1 MRLANLDDRLILLGA
16 DGGAVDVHQASGGR
30 FGPDPQA
37 VYDEFD
43 AFGAWAAEA
52 AGDLVA
58 AVGAPVAAQR
68 LGAPV
73 PRPRQ
78 VFAVALNY
86 PEHAGEAEFTVP
98 EHPLLF
104 TKFPS
109 CLVGPEAVVEVA
121 TDMVDYEAELVV
133 VLGRRAH
140 RVAAA
145 DAWAH
150 VAGLTVGQDLSA
162 RDVQRWGPAPQFS
175 LGKSFPGFGPTG
187 PAVVTLDELDPG
199 ALEITCR
206 LNGEVVQNAPVTE
219 MVFSIP
225 TLIEAVSAICPLLPG
240 DLLFTG
246 TPAGVG
252 ARRTP
257 PRFLRDG
264 DRLESE
270 IPGIGSIT
278 QTFVAPAGG
287 APLTTTTT
295 ARTAHP

>member
-1 MRLANLDDRLILLGA
+1 MRLANLDDRLVLLGA
-16 DGGAVDVHQASGGR
+16 DGGAIDVQQASAGR

-37 VYDEFD
+37 VYDDWD
-43 AFGAWAAEA
+43 AFAAWAAD
-52 AGDLVA
+52 AGTGVA
-58 AVGAPVAAQR
+58 DGAGAPVDPAR

-86 PEHAGEAEFTVP
+86 PEHAGEADFTVP

-109 CLVGPEAVVEVA
+109 CLCGPQATVEVA
-121 TDMVDYEAELVV
+121 TDMVDYEAELVAV
-133 VLGRRAH
+133 VGRRAH

-145 DAWAH
+145 DAWDH
-150 VAGLTVGQDLSA
+150 IAGLTVGQDLSA
-162 RDVQRWGPAPQFS
+162 RDVQRRGPAPQFS
-175 LGKSFPGFGPTG
+175 LGKSFPNFGPLG
-187 PAVVTLDELDPG
+187 PAVVTPDELDAG

-206 LNGEVVQNAPVTE
+206 LNGEVVQHAPVSE
-219 MVFSIP
+219 MVFSIEV
-225 TLIEAVSAICPLLPG
+225 LVEAVSAICPLLPG